1 LKPSEKKFLQQQ
13 AIIVGDKESK
23 MLERMAGKYFKK
35 IKLERFV
42 DEPFTYYH
50 PYLKNK
56 KFEVFP

>member
-1 LKPSEKKFLQQQ
+1 LKPLEKRFIQQQ
-13 AIIVGDKESK
+13 QVIVGDKESK

-42 DEPFTYYH
+42 DEPFKYYH